1 MPLPLI
7 ITMIWLQ
14 LAGAH
19 AARQLRNI
27 QRVENLA
34 QLEGCAKPSGSHG
47 SDFAPSR
54 HFFTRQFSLEMLL
67 LMFPLKRIYGKTL
80 ACFQM
85 RNLTVVLQTLFR
97 SSKLCMSHPSSLA
110 SLSHSYFESL
120 GRNIEEQA
128 DCQTRIEICWF
139 WRGHKSEIKTE
150 TTWGFNPDG
159 VAAVLQPPRN
169 HTVSQT

>member
-1 MPLPLI
+1 MQPGSSATSNGSKTWRSWKDAPNRPGRTVQIL
-7 ITMIWLQ
+7 
-14 LAGAH
+14 
-19 AARQLRNI
+19 LR
-27 QRVENLA
+27 R
-34 QLEGCAKPSGSHG
+34 G
-47 SDFAPSR
+47 
-54 HFFTRQFSLEMLL
+54 HFLTRQFSLEMLL

>member
-67 LMFPLKRIYGKTL
+67 LMFPLKRIYGI
-80 ACFQM
+80 AC
-85 RNLTVVLQTLFR
+85 LFPDDKFLSACR
-97 SSKLCMSHPSSLA
+97 HSLGRQRKLCMSHPSSLA
-110 SLSHSYFESL
+110 SLSHRYFESL

>member
-54 HFFTRQFSLEMLL
+54 AFFDAPIFFGNATVDVSTEAHIWHSL
-67 LMFPLKRIYGKTL
+67 F
-80 ACFQM
+80 
-85 RNLTVVLQTLFR
+85 
-97 SSKLCMSHPSSLA
+97 
-110 SLSHSYFESL
+110 
-120 GRNIEEQA
+120 
-128 DCQTRIEICWF
+128 
-139 WRGHKSEIKTE
+139 
-150 TTWGFNPDG
+150 
-159 VAAVLQPPRN
+159 
-169 HTVSQT
+169 VSR